1 MAFLIFPF
9 LWPARFEPVLTERI
23 SELDSVLEPCSGME
37 NGCEWRF
44 HLPTVGVGGFLCVA
58 RFFSFR
64 QVLRH
69 ELALGHFI
77 LSFNFQPRSMLFYD
91 FALAAM

>member
-1 MAFLIFPF
+1 MGANGVSIYRPSVSVAFY
-9 LWPARFEPVLTERI
+9 VLP
-23 SELDSVLEPCSGME
+23 D
-37 NGCEWRF
+37 
-44 HLPTVGVGGFLCVA
+44 
-58 RFFSFR
+58 FFSFR